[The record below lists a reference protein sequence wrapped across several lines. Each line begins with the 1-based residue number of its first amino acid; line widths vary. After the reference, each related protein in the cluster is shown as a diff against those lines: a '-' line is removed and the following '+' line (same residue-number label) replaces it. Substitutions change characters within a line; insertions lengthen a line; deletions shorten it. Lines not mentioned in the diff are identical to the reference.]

1 MPESISPDDLRRR
14 IIDADDADHHELTAL
29 IDAHGTPLVTDD
41 PDDPDRQRMLF
52 TWWPDRTQ
60 ALRDGKEIAGVYVW
74 VNRLTDK
81 EHADAGL
88 MSRIRGTE
96 IWFAEISVPRD
107 TMAGYRIYPFAAD
120 GPGVTDGK
128 VAYSRAV
135 VAHAHFDTRNPLVRS
150 KSPFGSVAQGAA
162 APALDHW
169 IGPHEATVTD
179 TTGEVAVEAGAPIRY
194 RLSIPDTTDPTPIN
208 LLITFDAEKW
218 SDRYQLAHVLEQHHR
233 QGRLAE
239 RYAVL
244 GVYSPAD
251 SGDRLR
257 FLGGNREM
265 LAALTSAVLEEVH
278 RLLPAA
284 PAATVVAGQSL
295 GGLAALT
302 FGAWHP
308 GVADRVLAYSPSV
321 WFRPGLDAR
330 PVEVS
335 GRQEWIHDQLRTAG
349 PDSLPQLHVAVG
361 DFEGELAPNVA
372 DAVDTAGE
380 AGFPVSFRTYSG
392 GHDDCWWAAM
402 LLDDLAATGGPDLP
416 DDTDTGSPT

>member
-1 MPESISPDDLRRR
+1 
-14 IIDADDADHHELTAL
+14 
-29 IDAHGTPLVTDD
+29 
-41 PDDPDRQRMLF
+41 MLF
-52 TWWPDRTQ
+52 TWWPDRDP
-60 ALRDGKEIAGVYVW
+60 ALHDGKELAGVYVW

-81 EHADAGL
+81 QHADAGL
-88 MSRIRGTE
+88 MSRIRGTDV
-96 IWFAEISVPRD
+96 WFTEISVPRD

-120 GPGVTDGK
+120 GPGVTDDR

-135 VAHAHFDTRNPLVRS
+135 VAHARFDTRNHLVRER
-150 KSPFGSVAQGAA
+150 SPFGSVARCDDS
-162 APALDHW
+162 PALDHW

-179 TTGEVAVEAGAPIRY
+179 TTGEVAMEAGAPIQY
-194 RLSIPDTTDPTPIN
+194 RLSIPDTTDPTPIS
-208 LLITFDAEKW
+208 LLIAFDAEKW
-218 SDRYQLAHVLEQHHR
+218 ADRYQLAHVLERRHR

-244 GVYSPAD
+244 GIYSPAD

-265 LAALTSAVLEEVH
+265 LAALTTTVLEEVH

-284 PAATVVAGQSL
+284 PTATVVTGQSL

-308 GVADRVLAYSPSV
+308 GVADRILAYSPSV
-321 WFRPGLDAR
+321 WFRPGLYAR
-330 PVEVS
+330 PAEVS
-335 GRQEWIHDQLRTAG
+335 GRQEWIHDQLRAAG
-349 PDSLPQLHVAVG
+349 PDALPRLHVAVG

-372 DAVDTAGE
+372 DAAGTAAE
-380 AGFPVSFRTYSG
+380 AGFPVGFRTYSG

-402 LLDDLAATGGPDLP
+402 LLDDLDAAGR
-416 DDTDTGSPT
+416 